1 MGKCIG
7 FSGHRRPFARSG
19 IESSSNFFFLGLQ
32 AARPLKNGFD
42 HERFC
47 VRSLNNMFGSTGI
60 KNRGSVPAAISRFFA
75 TYLTRFPIE
84 NDFRQEQRT
93 ATRSHWE
100 TLRLK
105 KVEKR
110 VVDSI
115 GTRLGVPQCCSL
127 GRATLIGLL
136 LRARLGEPLRGMLGR
151 IPPLRLSA
159 CGSPVRLR
167 RTLLECPLARSV
179 KRQCMH

>member
-1 MGKCIG
+1 M
-7 FSGHRRPFARSG
+7 RS
-19 IESSSNFFFLGLQ
+19 ITQ
-32 AARPLKNGFD
+32 QYVWFD
-42 HERFC
+42 RYQKPWQRTRC
-47 VRSLNNMFGSTGI
+47 Y
-60 KNRGSVPAAISRFFA
+60 SRFFA

-159 CGSPVRLR
+159 CGPPVRLR
-167 RTLLECPLARSV
+167 RTSLTCPLTRSV
-179 KRQCMH
+179 KRQGKCEIPRGNTPQIANSKFPSNKCSH